1 MKFEN
6 IVRNLEKQG
15 YKVEVMEFSFQSCK
29 GVTGTALIDIVDG
42 EAVPT
47 TAKLTEVLEQITT
60 GKSHIQT
67 IEGKKKYLSPY
78 QKFIPG
84 SKKEVS

>member
-15 YKVEVMEFSFQSCK
+15 YVIEVMEFSFQACK
-29 GVTGTALIDIVDG
+29 GVTGTALIDIVNG
-42 EAVPT
+42 EVIPT
-47 TAKLTEVLEQITT
+47 TAKLKEVLEQITT

-78 QKFIPG
+78 QKFVPG
-84 SKKEVS
+84 KKEVS